1 MYQKIGGGDRAIKL
15 LLTET
20 SAKKALYLTA
30 CVQVRVVSTWVQ
42 GTTSAQT
49 FGRDHLIFRMYD
61 LCQIKL
67 HIQVNSNSSAL
78 SAFLVFPH
86 FVHVI
91 MIGQMSNFSL
101 VS

>member
-1 MYQKIGGGDRAIKL
+1 MYQKIGRGDRALKL
-15 LLTET
+15 TLTET

-30 CVQVRVVSTWVQ
+30 CMQARVVSTWVQ
-42 GTTSAQT
+42 ETTSAQA

-61 LCQIKL
+61 LFQIKL

-91 MIGQMSNFSL
+91 MIGLIS
-101 VS
+101 VSEMI